1 MPSNTQKSSRPR
13 TARLRNRS
21 LVTRNTS
28 LLKGD
33 GRVYSSASVQPREP
47 DDSIK
52 TFSILKTVINQA
64 IITASVAIVT
74 NVSKQFTLADVD
86 DYASWTA
93 VFDQYRITS
102 IECYI
107 SPQGSNSNHAN
118 DGKLTTV
125 VDYDDAA
132 SLTGQK
138 ALDYSNAVT
147 SSMLSNQYRHF
158 VPHAADAFYNTGA
171 AFTAFGN
178 VPAPWIDCA
187 YPSVPHY
194 GLKLLTQVASG
205 AYVSDLV
212 YRMHIQFRNIL

>member
-1 MPSNTQKSSRPR
+1 M
-13 TARLRNRS
+13 
-21 LVTRNTS
+21 
-28 LLKGD
+28 
-33 GRVYSSASVQPREP
+33 
-47 DDSIK
+47 K
-52 TFSILKTVINQA
+52 TCVNQA
-64 IITASVAIVT
+64 IITSSITLVT

-86 DYASWTA
+86 DYVNWTN

-118 DGKLTTV
+118 DGKLTSV

-132 SLTGQK
+132 TLSGQR

-147 SSMLSNQYRHF
+147 SSALSNQYRHF
-158 VPHAADAFYNTGA
+158 VPHAADAMYNTGA
-171 AFTAFGN
+171 VFNAFGN

-205 AYVSDLV
+205 AYSSDLV